1 MGAYAQA
8 GVDIGCGQERLP
20 CSGPFFPPFA
30 RRPVA
35 VLGRAVSCGFARFSS
50 YPARRSGLGALAG
63 ARVRRTDA
71 ERVFGFEII
80 AVPFVVAH
88 LQAGLALQDLDAL
101 LVDDAAERAGVFP
114 GNGSPTASASAP
126 AMRSVPR
133 KADNSRMER
142 GEMR

>member
-1 MGAYAQA
+1 MRTGETTLFRSVFPAVRKTPCGGPRPGSFVRVY
-8 GVDIGCGQERLP
+8 GVWQ
-20 CSGPFFPPFA
+20 
-30 RRPVA
+30 
-35 VLGRAVSCGFARFSS
+35 